1 MAVNLRNRSFCKEL
15 DFSPD
20 QLRFLIGLGADLKRA
35 NSAGT
40 ERPRL
45 PGKRIALVFEKASTR
60 TRVAFE
66 VAAYDHGA
74 HVTYLGPTGTHIG
87 HEESIKDTAR
97 VLGRI
102 YDGIAYRGFG
112 QDVVET
118 LAADAGVPVWN
129 GLTDQWHPTQMLADM
144 LTMSEHSPKPLH
156 QIAYCYLGDARN
168 NTGHSLLVTGAML
181 GMDVRIAAPGALWP
195 ADELIA
201 KARQIAADTGA
212 RVSVT
217 DDVDDAVAGVD
228 YLYTDVW
235 LSMGEPA
242 DKWDARIRLL
252 RPYQVNGEVVKKT
265 GNPQVKFLHC
275 LPSLHNRD
283 TAVGEQLYQRT
294 GLSGLEVTDEVFE
307 SGSSLVF
314 AQAENRLHTIKAVMV
329 ATLGD

>member
-1 MAVNLRNRSFCKEL
+1 
-15 DFSPD
+15 
-20 QLRFLIGLGADLKRA
+20 
-35 NSAGT
+35 
-40 ERPRL
+40 
-45 PGKRIALVFEKASTR
+45 
-60 TRVAFE
+60 
-66 VAAYDHGA
+66 
-74 HVTYLGPTGTHIG
+74 
-87 HEESIKDTAR
+87 
-97 VLGRI
+97 
-102 YDGIAYRGFG
+102 
-112 QDVVET
+112 
-118 LAADAGVPVWN
+118 
-129 GLTDQWHPTQMLADM
+129 
-144 LTMSEHSPKPLH
+144 
-156 QIAYCYLGDARN
+156 
-168 NTGHSLLVTGAML
+168 ML

-294 GLSGLEVTDEVFE
+294 GLSDLEVTDEVFE